1 MGPGA
6 QRGRNIQSPP
16 FVERTGMDESL
27 VDECDDRERERARQE
42 RDVELSHALITA
54 EFALVR
60 EGVEL
65 GRALAAVGLSFDP
78 ATFVT
83 MRVLEACLHQ
93 DVEALPALD
102 NDEVRDLIARSTTV
116 TRRILAA
123 DPRQLAAG

>member
-1 MGPGA
+1 MDGSWVEEHDDAPG
-6 QRGRNIQSPP
+6 
-16 FVERTGMDESL
+16 
-27 VDECDDRERERARQE
+27 ERARQE

-65 GRALAAVGLSFDP
+65 GRALGALGLSFDP

-93 DVEALPALD
+93 GVEAMPALG
-102 NDEVRDLIARSTTV
+102 NDEVRDLIARSTDV
-116 TRRILAA
+116 TRRMLAD